1 MGNLDDK
8 VAHAVNMSSPMAEN
22 SNQTGMAFGRDAR
35 LRNRWQ
41 LDEMRASGRKMAG
54 RTCVLIIYKTPPDGM
69 RRAAFLIS
77 RRYSLKAVERNRAR
91 RLFREAF
98 RQIYDRLPPVWMIL
112 VPRQR
117 MKNAKLDDVMEDIR
131 QLGDKLNLFDFPD
144 GGKPCEPSPTP

>member
-1 MGNLDDK
+1 
-8 VAHAVNMSSPMAEN
+8 
-22 SNQTGMAFGRDAR
+22 
-35 LRNRWQ
+35 
-41 LDEMRASGRKMAG
+41 
-54 RTCVLIIYKTPPDGM
+54 M

-131 QLGDKLNLFDFPD
+131 QLGDKFNLFDFPD
-144 GGKPCEPSPTP
+144 GGKPCEPSPAP

>member
-1 MGNLDDK
+1 MADK
-8 VAHAVNMSSPMAEN
+8 

-54 RTCVLIIYKTPPDGM
+54 RACVLIIYKTPPDDM

-98 RQIYDRLPPVWMIL
+98 RQIYDQLPPVWMIL

-117 MKNAKLDDVMEDIR
+117 MKTAKLDNVMDDIR
-131 QLGDKLNLFDFPD
+131 QLGTKLNLFDFPG
-144 GGKPCEPSPTP
+144 GGKPCEPSDSP

>member
-1 MGNLDDK
+1 
-8 VAHAVNMSSPMAEN
+8 MSES
-22 SNQTGMAFGRDAR
+22 SSQKGVAFGRDAR

-98 RQIYDRLPPVWMIL
+98 RQIYDQLPPVWMIL

-117 MKNAKLDDVMEDIR
+117 MKTAKLDNVMDDIR
-131 QLGDKLNLFDFPD
+131 QLGTQLNMFDFP
-144 GGKPCEPSPTP
+144 GG

>member
-1 MGNLDDK
+1 MADK
-8 VAHAVNMSSPMAEN
+8 

-77 RRYSLKAVERNRAR
+77 RRYSLKAV
-91 RLFREAF
+91 
-98 RQIYDRLPPVWMIL
+98 
-112 VPRQR
+112 
-117 MKNAKLDDVMEDIR
+117 
-131 QLGDKLNLFDFPD
+131 
-144 GGKPCEPSPTP
+144 

>member
-98 RQIYDRLPPVWMIL
+98 RQIYDRLPPVWMYIT
-112 VPRQR
+112 R
-117 MKNAKLDDVMEDIR
+117 
-131 QLGDKLNLFDFPD
+131 
-144 GGKPCEPSPTP
+144 

>member
-1 MGNLDDK
+1 
-8 VAHAVNMSSPMAEN
+8 MAET

-54 RTCVLIIYKTPPDGM
+54 KHCVLIINKTPPDGM

-98 RQIYDRLPPVWMIL
+98 RVIYDQLPPVWMIL

-117 MKNAKLDDVMEDIR
+117 MKAAKLADVMEDIR
-131 QLGDKLNLFDFPD
+131 TLGGKLNLFD
-144 GGKPCEPSPTP
+144 CEMQNGPAEKRPPHETV

>member
-1 MGNLDDK
+1 MN
-8 VAHAVNMSSPMAEN
+8 SPMADT

-54 RTCVLIIYKTPPDGM
+54 RYCVLIINKTPPDGM

-98 RQIYDRLPPVWMIL
+98 RQIYGSLPPVWMIL

-117 MKNAKLDDVMEDIR
+117 MKAAKLADVMEDI
-131 QLGDKLNLFDFPD
+131 QTLGGKLNLFDD
-144 GGKPCEPSPTP
+144 RSGVSAVEPQEPHETA